1 MKIFSPSA
9 PSARSTL
16 HANLCAGLTRTL
28 TASLLFSFVAVT
40 HLPPTV
46 AQAAN
51 DGGPVTQSQQATAP
65 SSVTWQNF
73 MQVSQP
79 ASNNTEVEPAPV
91 DQNPIGGKLP
101 PAPKDDTCPPPGDD
115 KGGSWVN
122 GDNSVATKL
131 HTILKTIGSRGL
143 VLETKRGCG
152 G

>member
-16 HANLCAGLTRTL
+16 HANLCARLTRTL
-28 TASLLFSFVAVT
+28 TASILFSFVTVT

-51 DGGPVTQSQQATAP
+51 DGGTVTQSQQATAP
-65 SSVTWQNF
+65 SAVTWQNF

-79 ASNNTEVEPAPV
+79 GSTNTEVEPAPV
-91 DQNPIGGKLP
+91 DQNTIGGKLP
-101 PAPKDDTCPPPGDD
+101 PAHKNDICPPPGDD
-115 KGGSWVN
+115 KGGSGVN
-122 GDNSVATKL
+122 GDNSVVTKL
-131 HTILKTIGSRGL
+131 RTILKTIGSRGL
-143 VLETKRGCG
+143 VPETKRGCG